1 MLFNSFQF
9 AYFFAALF
17 PTYWLLRKHHRLQNL
32 LLLSA
37 GYYFYANWNPR
48 FLTLL
53 ILSTVMDYGCGLAV
67 DRIED
72 PRKRKAFVLLS
83 MALNLGMLGYF
94 KYYNFFAESLHD
106 AALAPGRPG
115 RYLSR
120 SSTSCFRS
128 ASRSIRSSR

>member
-1 MLFNSFQF
+1 MLFNSISF

-17 PTYWLLRKHHRLQNL
+17 PTYWLLRNHLRLQNL

-37 GYYFYANWNPR
+37 GYYFYANWNPK

-53 ILSTVMDYGCGLAV
+53 IISTVVDYACGIAV
-67 DRIED
+67 DRIEE

-94 KYYNFFAESLHD
+94 KYYNFFAESLQV
-106 AALAPGRPG
+106 ALLRLGLDVPLAQ
-115 RYLSR
+115 
-120 SSTSCFRS
+120 
-128 ASRSIRSSR
+128 